1 MDLSAVP
8 YLIVSRR
15 VENLKV
21 FICLCL
27 VDHMVV
33 GLGLNRDEALQA
45 MIAELNAR
53 HGRDWRCGDDDFPP
67 AGCN

>member
-53 HGRDWRCGDDDFPP
+53 HGRDWGRGDDDFPP